1 MIMTDKE
8 IRDAMRTGDLEIEYF
23 DDTNLQAA
31 SYDGRIGNR
40 ALIGGKDAEI
50 DVERS
55 RSITIQPGDFVLLIT
70 KEKLKLSNNIAGNL
84 GLKSYY
90 GRKGLVILA
99 GLQIDPGFEGH
110 LVIGGYNAAPRK
122 LVLDY
127 EAPFVTIEFHR
138 LAAAVEKPYVSG
150 EEQKRGEIP
159 RIDKDYLRTL
169 ETQSLSDLASD
180 LRKLT
185 QNVGQMQ
192 KLLYYFYAPILFL
205 ILAAVVG
212 FGLK

>member
-1 MIMTDKE
+1 MLMTDSE
-8 IRDAMRTGDLEIEYF
+8 IKVAMQSGELEIGNFYEVS
-23 DDTNLQAA
+23 LQAA
-31 SYDGRIGNR
+31 SYDGRVGDR
-40 ALIGGKDAEI
+40 ALLGGADSEI
-50 DVERS
+50 DVVRS
-55 RSITIQPGDFVLLIT
+55 RSVTIRPGEFILLT
-70 KEKLKLSNNIAGNL
+70 TREKFKLSDNIAGNL
-84 GLKSYY
+84 GLRSYY
-90 GRKGLVILA
+90 GRKGLMLLA

-138 LAAAVEKPYVSG
+138 LTAAVEKPYISG

-169 ETQSLSDLASD
+169 ETQSLSDLAKE

-185 QNVGQMQ
+185 QTVGHMQ
-192 KLLYYFYAPILFL
+192 KLLYYFYGPILLAIF
-205 ILAAVVG
+205 AAVVAS
-212 FGLK
+212 FFK